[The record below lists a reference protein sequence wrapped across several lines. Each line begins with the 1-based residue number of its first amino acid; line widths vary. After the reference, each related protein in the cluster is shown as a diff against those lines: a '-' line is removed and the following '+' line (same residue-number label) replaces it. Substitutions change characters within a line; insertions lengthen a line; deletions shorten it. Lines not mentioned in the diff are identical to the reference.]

1 MAESAKSES
10 LESDDDDPDSNLVA
24 TVVFGDVGVASVGRQ
39 GGFLGPLATVVFH
52 DSRRGCLF
60 RF

>member
-10 LESDDDDPDSNLVA
+10 LESEDDILVA